1 MMHSTAATRYAISL
15 RDLANEKGKVDECM
29 ADMALISNTIKENH
43 ELGTLLKSP
52 IIKLDKKASIL
63 DALFGDKIGELSKGF
78 VKIITQ
84 KGREELLGSIA
95 ERYVEL
101 VKASRNIITAQVTTA
116 APLTDAL
123 KAEVLGVIAK
133 LQTGEVDLVQKID
146 PSIIGGF
153 ILRVGD
159 QMIDSSVQTKF
170 RKLRQEFTGNSF
182 VSSLS

>member
-29 ADMALISNTIKENH
+29 ADMALISKTIKENH
-43 ELGTLLKSP
+43 ELELLLKSP
-52 IIKLDKKASIL
+52 IIKLDKKANIL
-63 DALFGDKIGELSKGF
+63 NALFASKIGELSKAF
-78 VKIITQ
+78 VDIITQ
-84 KGREELLGSIA
+84 KGREQLLGSIT

-101 VKASRNIITAQVTTA
+101 VKASRNIVSAQVTTA

-123 KAEVLGVIAK
+123 KADVLSVIAK
-133 LQTGEVDLVQKID
+133 LQAGEVDLEEKID

-159 QMIDSSVQTKF
+159 QMIDSSVQAKF
-170 RKLRQEFTGNSF
+170 RKLRQEFTGNS
-182 VSSLS
+182 